1 MLTPFN
7 TIVND
12 IGENDIL
19 LGRGTGPNENQGNIR
34 YRQTITEVFLEDH
47 VQSANPLSKFK
58 LASKIV
64 QTVNAR
70 NARFLR
76 KLTKAEVKAVLRKRP
91 TAHDQ
96 EHFMVVSD
104 KVAID
109 KTRQALRF
117 QSQKCNNWSCPR
129 STADGKT
136 KLNQD
141 SSKLPSRKSPGLT
154 GHSKSGAIT
163 KTPEGSRPSLPT
175 NLTSNLTNLPF
186 DPSVCI
192 SMRGGTAFNRVD
204 VANGPRF
211 PNRLMEPISAVP
223 NQESREQM
231 LARMLAS
238 PSMKLASQAGR
249 IPICPTK
256 NANDVYASLARTRDD
271 LALLLQRRQQSEMLL
286 RLRLLGFRV

>member
-1 MLTPFN
+1 MLTPFD

-47 VQSANPLSKFK
+47 VQSGRPLSKFK

-76 KLTKAEVKAVLRKRP
+76 KLTKAEVLAVLRKRP

-96 EHFMVVSD
+96 EHFIVVSD

-117 QSQKCNNWSCPR
+117 QRQKCNRSCPR
-129 STADGKT
+129 ATADEKI
-136 KLNQD
+136 KLNQA
-141 SSKLPSRKSPGLT
+141 SSKLLSRKSTALS
-154 GHSKSGAIT
+154 GHSKSGAFT
-163 KTPEGSRPSLPT
+163 KTLEGSHPGLPT
-175 NLTSNLTNLPF
+175 NLISNLTNLPF

-192 SMRGGTAFNRVD
+192 SMLVGTAFNRFD

-211 PNRLMEPISAVP
+211 PNRLTQPISAVH
-223 NQESREQM
+223 NQESREQI
-231 LARMLAS
+231 LVRMLAS
-238 PSMKLASQAGR
+238 PSMKVASQAGR
-249 IPICPTK
+249 IPICPTE
-256 NANDVYASLARTRDD
+256 NANDIYASLARTRDD